1 MAPDP
6 GFADRVLERIR
17 RIPPDQ
23 IEDFIAHL
31 LKEMHFLEDT
41 VSSLPTG
48 VLVADREFGIRFV
61 NDAAREILS
70 LRAGAKLEGVALRE
84 VLRRAE
90 LISVLDEVQEFHEEI
105 RQREVSLP
113 APRQK
118 ILSVSVLP
126 FLSRNTEDENG
137 TVWILEDRTET
148 ERRSEERRQDS
159 RIESL
164 ATLTAGIAHE
174 IKNPLNSLTIHIQ
187 LLRKGAAKLVESSG
201 ASLELDRMTRSAE
214 ILEEEVRRLTTI
226 VEEFLTAVRPIKPVL
241 RKSSINDLMM
251 SLAELLGPECRE
263 FGIELVLDLDPTVPV
278 LRLDPELIRQALLNL
293 VRNAIE
299 AIHPPGEPKKRKG
312 GRIVLRT
319 QLKSDHALIEV
330 EDDGCGIPEVER
342 LRIFEPYHTTKF
354 NGTGLGLMVVY
365 KCIHAHDGRI
375 GLTSREGIG
384 TVFHIAL
391 PLDERPVRLLA
402 APTVVPLEA
411 EAVPREDSQE

>member
-6 GFADRVLERIR
+6 GFVDRVLERIR
-17 RIPPDQ
+17 RMPPDQ

-31 LKEMHFLEDT
+31 LKEMHFVEDT
-41 VSSLPTG
+41 LASLPTG
-48 VLVADREFGIRFV
+48 VLVADKDFGIRSV

-70 LRAGAKLEGVALRE
+70 LRAGAKLEAVSLRE

-90 LISVLDEVQEFHEEI
+90 LVAVLDEFQEFHEEI

-118 ILSVSVLP
+118 FLNVSVVP
-126 FLSRNTEDENG
+126 FLNHDVEHEGG
-137 TVWILEDRTET
+137 TVWILEDRTEI
-148 ERRSEERRQDS
+148 ERRNEERRQGS

-187 LLRKGAAKLVESSG
+187 LLRKGAAKLHEASG
-201 ASLELDRMTRSAE
+201 PSVELDRMTRSAE

-226 VEEFLTAVRPIKPVL
+226 VEEFLTAVRPIKPTL
-241 RKSSINDLMM
+241 RKASVNDLMM

-263 FGIELVLDLDPTVPV
+263 FGIELVLDLDPSVPL
-278 LRLDPELIRQALLNL
+278 LRLDPELIRQAILNL
-293 VRNAIE
+293 ARNAIE
-299 AIHPPGEPKKRKG
+299 AIHPPGEPEKRNG

-330 EDDGCGIPEVER
+330 EDDGCGIPEIER

-375 GLTSREGIG
+375 GLTSREGVG

-411 EAVPREDSQE
+411 EAIPPTDAEG